1 MSAKR
6 SPRLEPRISAERQ
19 TQEEIVAYTV
29 VTKEDLP
36 HSGSAYR
43 FEGHRHGGVD
53 VSFFISDTPPGKGP
67 ILHVHP
73 YDEVFVV
80 QEGNLTFTVGEATVE
95 AESGH
100 IVVAPAGTPHK
111 FVNSGTGRAR
121 HVDIHTS
128 GRMNTEWLED

>member
-1 MSAKR
+1 M
-6 SPRLEPRISAERQ
+6 
-19 TQEEIVAYTV
+19 VHTV
-29 VTKEDLP
+29 VAIEDLP
-36 HSGSAYR
+36 HSGSAHR
-43 FEGHRHGGVD
+43 FEGHRHGGAD

-67 ILHVHP
+67 SLHVHP

-80 QEGNLTFTVGEATVE
+80 QEGNLTFTVGKDTVE
-95 AESGH
+95 AKGGH

-128 GRMNTEWLED
+128 GHMSAEWLED